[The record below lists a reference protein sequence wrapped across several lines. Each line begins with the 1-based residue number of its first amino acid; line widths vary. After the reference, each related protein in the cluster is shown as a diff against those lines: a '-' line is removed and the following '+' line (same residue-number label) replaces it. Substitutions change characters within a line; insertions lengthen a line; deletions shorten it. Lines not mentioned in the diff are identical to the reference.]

1 MRFKRWPRVEAFQET
16 SRTRAAVALS
26 QRRQRDRLPLLADL
40 IATEQPSIEAVIEER
55 HQAWPKWHQ
64 EKRDDRASKWREA
77 RRQLAA
83 YPSSRATPFAGSGT
97 RRPIQAI
104 QAKSAIFCCRS
115 NAAGS
120 IPSPGRPGDRALTRS
135 PKGGDFLRYSRS
147 TASGRWTPNSP
158 GWPVAA
164 RRQPI
169 APRNYALS
177 AWSRQA
183 MAADC
188 PRLTLRCRAH
198 GEGGGA
204 GKREKESRTC
214 HAGLGWQ
221 GVGSRHARPP
231 LAACAWLRSRAASSA
246 PWPACILRG
255 RGKGDARKME
265 FASLPRRRK
274 QCTARSSLSK
284 KRRPPKAGI

>member
-26 QRRQRDRLPLLADL
+26 QRRQRDRLPLLAEL
-40 IATEQPSIEAVIEER
+40 IAAEQPSIEAVIEER

-120 IPSPGRPGDRALTRS
+120 IPSPARHGGRAMTRL
-135 PKGGDFLRYSRS
+135 PKAEGVWQSSHCAANAMPSLRLQMRS
-147 TASGRWTPNSP
+147 LRHLQQS
-158 GWPVAA
+158 
-164 RRQPI
+164 
-169 APRNYALS
+169 APRKFDPS
-177 AWSRQA
+177 A
-183 MAADC
+183 
-188 PRLTLRCRAH
+188 
-198 GEGGGA
+198 
-204 GKREKESRTC
+204 
-214 HAGLGWQ
+214 
-221 GVGSRHARPP
+221 
-231 LAACAWLRSRAASSA
+231 
-246 PWPACILRG
+246 
-255 RGKGDARKME
+255 
-265 FASLPRRRK
+265 
-274 QCTARSSLSK
+274 
-284 KRRPPKAGI
+284 